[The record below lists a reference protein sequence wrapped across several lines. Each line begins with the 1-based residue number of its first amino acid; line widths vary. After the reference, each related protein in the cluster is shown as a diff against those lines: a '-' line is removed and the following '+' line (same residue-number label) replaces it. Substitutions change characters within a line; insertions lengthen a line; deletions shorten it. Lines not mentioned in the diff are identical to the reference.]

1 MHVSDNLVAI
11 EKKEKAEAEAKRAN
25 ARAQAQAQAQ
35 ARLEAQAQ
43 AQAQAEAAAQSQPR
57 AQSQETRQKQKPP
70 QMMLPF
76 NAFQCQMQKAAPGSV
91 RPPTAAQRPGAPNRT
106 ISFPTFPTGLKP
118 GGTTPVTG
126 GSGLSSLAASAY
138 NSPLPSPGLTAPSK
152 NAWFPFGPTK
162 HDGGD
167 SNTSVSRSLAMLV
180 RIQLTTSKVSKVK
193 HSIDHQQELCSIFEL
208 PAHGCQKPVI
218 CH

>member
-1 MHVSDNLVAI
+1 MYGFDIGMHVSDNLGAI

-35 ARLEAQAQ
+35 AR
-43 AQAQAEAAAQSQPR
+43 AEAQSQPQ
-57 AQSQETRQKQKPP
+57 AQSQDKGRKQKPP

-76 NAFQCQMQKAAPGSV
+76 NAFQAQMQKAAPGSV

-106 ISFPTFPTGLKP
+106 ISFPTFSSTGLKP
-118 GGTTPVTG
+118 GGTTPVTT

-138 NSPLPSPGLTAPSK
+138 NSPLPSPGLNAPSK

-167 SNTSVSRSLAMLV
+167 SNTSVSRPWPCLSV
-180 RIQLTTSKVSKVK
+180 YN
-193 HSIDHQQELCSIFEL
+193 
-208 PAHGCQKPVI
+208 
-218 CH
+218 